1 MVIGGYRLVS
11 VVIGR
16 YRWLGR
22 GVRGA
27 GHLPAIT
34 LSPIL
39 SLLMPCII
47 PQNFRSLRPILLE
60 KHSPPP
66 PFRQGGSGGAEPKHL
81 LEGIPPL
88 CCKQVS

>member
-60 KHSPPP
+60 KYCPPLP
-66 PFRQGGSGGAEPKHL
+66 LGRGGSGGAEPKNL
-81 LEGIPPL
+81 LEGIPPPRTT
-88 CCKQVS
+88 CC